1 MLFAYIYVWGFTIKL
16 RHLGLLDSIDGQLP
30 LYPFLSS
37 RMSVSNSVTV
47 SSKYRTASSDNQR
60 Q

>member
-1 MLFAYIYVWGFTIKL
+1 MLFAYICVWSFTTNL
-16 RHLGLLDSIDGQLP
+16 RHLGPLDGIDGQLP

-47 SSKYRTASSDNQR
+47 SSKYQTASSDNQG